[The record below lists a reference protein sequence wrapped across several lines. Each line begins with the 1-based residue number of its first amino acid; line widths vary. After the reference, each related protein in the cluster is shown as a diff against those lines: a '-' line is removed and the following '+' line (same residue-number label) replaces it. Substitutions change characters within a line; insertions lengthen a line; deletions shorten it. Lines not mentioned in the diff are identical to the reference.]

1 MRQHYILLL
10 GQWFAP
16 AATAVYTG
24 FNYGAFWGTGD
35 NVKKAADFR
44 DSFNFAKN
52 ISSPQEVKMSQQAL
66 LMRLSAV
73 ETKTNLLLGF
83 WISPGTTGAP
93 LDNIIKTE
101 MSALSKGF
109 QKHGQALADLVIGL
123 SVGSE
128 DIHRFEDVGEAGVAA
143 SEVTST
149 IKKVRDAIAASDF
162 AEYMKKKPIGHVD
175 VAKHVIVD
183 GADFYGMTAYPY
195 WSNDSITK
203 GNERFHSTLEG
214 VKQRAGNIP
223 VWIAEMGWPFEG
235 PQRGDAVASAQ
246 NLQTFWTEVGCSV
259 VGKYNTFWFELI
271 KDSEAN
277 QHDWGMIDSVTH
289 KPRIDLS
296 CPGGP
301 KPGPSEAPVGSS
313 TVVPSTAPSKP
324 PNAATIVTNSK
335 QSGKPAASLQ
345 ISQPAIGTS
354 AIILPPIINNQST
367 THITTTVM
375 VTVQPKPSSAQAPSE
390 DDEDN
395 NNNNNDNAETI
406 HTTITSTTYVKHSS
420 ASSLPSNQPANTS
433 AEHPPK
439 ATPPSAQPTIL
450 PIEVP
455 WCITVADI
463 AWDGNFVPVAGH
475 PAGPDGKCTPPPV
488 YTGLPYGVPAASS
501 TPGSSSSE
509 GLPNSTALPISSSD
523 LMSSKSQ
530 GVPSASTLSPTTAPR
545 TPTAPLNP
553 KISPCHRPHPHNT
566 HTARVNQV
574 ASAPTQLYPRAYQ
587 LGQVVW

>member
-10 GQWFAP
+10 GQLFAP

-24 FNYGAFWGTGD
+24 FNYGTFWGTGD

-52 ISSPQEVKMSQQAL
+52 LSSPVPFDSA
-66 LMRLSAV
+66 RLFTCKTAGSVDEPTGAFDAAV

-83 WISPGTTGAP
+83 WISPGTEGAP

-128 DIHRFEDVGEAGVAA
+128 DIHRFEDAGEVGVAA
-143 SEVTST
+143 TEVTST

-162 AEYMKKKPIGHVD
+162 AKYMKNKPIGHVD
-175 VAKHVIVD
+175 VAKHVVVD

-203 GNERFHSTLEG
+203 GNERFHRTLEG
-214 VKQRAGNIP
+214 VKQRAGDTP

-277 QHDWGMIDSVTH
+277 QPDWGMIDSVTH
-289 KPRIDLS
+289 KARIDLS

-301 KPGPSEAPVGSS
+301 KLVSSAAPAGSS
-313 TVVPSTAPSKP
+313 TIVLSTAPSKQ
-324 PNAATIVTNSK
+324 PNTTTIVT
-335 QSGKPAASLQ
+335 SL
-345 ISQPAIGTS
+345 
-354 AIILPPIINNQST
+354 N
-367 THITTTVM
+367 HI
-375 VTVQPKPSSAQAPSE
+375 
-390 DDEDN
+390 
-395 NNNNNDNAETI
+395 
-406 HTTITSTTYVKHSS
+406 
-420 ASSLPSNQPANTS
+420 
-433 AEHPPK
+433 
-439 ATPPSAQPTIL
+439 
-450 PIEVP
+450 P
-455 WCITVADI
+455 WCVTVADI
-463 AWDGNFVPVAGH
+463 ARDGNFIPVAGH
-475 PAGPDGKCTPPPV
+475 PADPDGKCTPPPM
-488 YTGLPYGVPAASS
+488 YTGLP
-501 TPGSSSSE
+501 
-509 GLPNSTALPISSSD
+509 
-523 LMSSKSQ
+523 
-530 GVPSASTLSPTTAPR
+530 
-545 TPTAPLNP
+545 
-553 KISPCHRPHPHNT
+553 
-566 HTARVNQV
+566 
-574 ASAPTQLYPRAYQ
+574 
-587 LGQVVW
+587 